1 MSFTSFAMDVCGH
14 NFMSVCTLSD
24 QRLVPFCS
32 QRMYLTLL
40 QIVQFVRV
48 ATEAGG
54 LEARAAI
61 VDACDTLLNLLI
73 KVCFCQCMLSLEE
86 FVQ

>member
-1 MSFTSFAMDVCGH
+1 MSGH
-14 NFMSVCTLSD
+14 DFMAICTLSD
-24 QRLVPFCS
+24 QRLVPSCS
-32 QRMYLTLL
+32 QRTYLTLL

-73 KVCFCQCMLSLEE
+73 KVCFCHCMQCLEE
-86 FVQ
+86 FLQ